1 MHCRYTN
8 CTKSQH
14 KSSKYCVDH
23 KCRDCNEKIE
33 DGFKRCAHHWM
44 ELNEFA
50 MGRTNYAS
58 DKPDKPLKIPYT
70 NRTAAV
76 AVIAGL
82 PAAVDDHKRQE
93 EGKDTCVLI

>member
-1 MHCRYTN
+1 
-8 CTKSQH
+8 
-14 KSSKYCVDH
+14 
-23 KCRDCNEKIE
+23 
-33 DGFKRCAHHWM
+33 
-44 ELNEFA
+44 

-82 PAAVDDHKRQE
+82 PAAVVDHKRQE